1 MTSHRIP
8 FTALALIICA
18 AILFSQNPPPVAQ
31 AAAMHAAPAWEY
43 KIADASMKLGELETA
58 GEITNARIKAALEQ
72 FLNQQGADGW
82 ELVSYSGTM
91 AVYKRAVRN

>member
-1 MTSHRIP
+1 MTPHRIL
-8 FTALALIICA
+8 FTALALIICT
-18 AILFSQNPPPVAQ
+18 AILFSQTPPPVAQ
-31 AAAMHAAPAWEY
+31 AASMNATPAWEY
-43 KIADASMKLGELETA
+43 KIADASVKLGELETA
-58 GEITNARIKAALEQ
+58 GNISNAGIKAALEQ